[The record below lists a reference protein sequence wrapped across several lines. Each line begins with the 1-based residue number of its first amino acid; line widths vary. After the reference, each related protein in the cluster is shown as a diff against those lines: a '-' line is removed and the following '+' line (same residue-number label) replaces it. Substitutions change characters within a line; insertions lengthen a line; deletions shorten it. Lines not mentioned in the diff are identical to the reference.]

1 MLDKDRG
8 LYVAHSENGPLSLV
22 GKMINRHGLIA
33 GATGT
38 GKTVT
43 LQVMAE
49 TFSQAGIPCFMADMK
64 GDLSG
69 ISQTG
74 KLSGFIEKRLP
85 EFGIENPQFQPCPVR
100 FFDVYGEQGHPM
112 RSTISRMGPEMLG
125 RLMELNETQ
134 TGVLNIVFRIAD
146 DNGLLLIDLK
156 DLRAM
161 LNFVGQNAAE
171 YTTKYGNVTSAS
183 VGAIQR
189 ALLALENQGAD
200 KFFGEPD
207 FDIYDLLQCE
217 GGKGIMNV
225 LAADRLMLQPKL
237 YSTFLLW
244 LLSELYATLPEV
256 GDMDLPKLVFFFD
269 EAHMLFEGTSK
280 ALTDKIEQVIRLI
293 RSKGVGIYFITQS
306 PTDIP
311 SNILGQLGNRVQHAL
326 RAYSPQDQKAV
337 KVAADTFRPN
347 PAFKTYDTLLELGTG
362 EALVSFLDEKG
373 TPSIVERAK
382 ILFPLSQIGAITE
395 DQRADLIK
403 RSRLYGRYDHVVDR
417 ESAYEIITAATLE
430 AERQKA
436 EIEAAEEAE
445 RQAAAEA
452 KEAARAA
459 KEQEK
464 LEKEKA
470 KKAKNSIASKV
481 LKSVITAV
489 TGVAAAAAADAITG
503 KKSSSKTSTTKKA
516 VTKATKSA
524 TSTLTRELTRGLV
537 PEGVHIVQGHVGEFA
552 AAAEGFGL
560 DVVEAAAELFAGAAQ
575 GGFRVHAIEAGGI
588 DDGEQQVSEFSFD
601 VVLAAFCAGFRHFR
615 TLFRHFSPDV
625 FFLLPVKTAA
635 AGLFLHGKGLQ
646 NGGHGLGDAAHDGF
660 VAILFLGFHQ
670 FPGIGDFLGRRRFAS
685 FGTEDMRMAE
695 HHLVAYFVNAVGNV
709 KRPFFLPDACIED
722 HVVQQVANLLGRSL
736 AVSLQD
742 GVAEFID
749 FLFRHGTDGIH
760 GLGGVPGAFYAK
772 SVHDIQQ
779 SAKGGQL
786 FFPSMH
792 SIHFRG
798 ANIQRISLSL
808 SLKCSNYPISVPW
821 RPYVP
826 YGAETMSTSPA
837 LPVSRKSL
845 SRLSA
850 SAPENSPACTS
861 ITSTPKARPL
871 TARLRLPDRS
881 WTRAFSSGPICARR
895 SGREWPII
903 FRPTCLKHS

>member
-1 MLDKDRG
+1 MLDKERG

-43 LQVMAE
+43 LQVLAE
-49 TFSQAGIPCFMADMK
+49 TFCQAGVPCFMADMK

-69 ISQTG
+69 ISQPG

-112 RSTISRMGPEMLG
+112 RSTISRMGPDMLG
-125 RLMELNETQ
+125 RLMDLNETQ

-189 ALLALENQGAD
+189 ALLALENQGAE

-395 DQRADLIK
+395 DQRAELIK
-403 RSRLYGRYDHVVDR
+403 RSRLFGRYDHLIDR
-417 ESAYEIITAATLE
+417 ESAYELITAATLE

-445 RQAAAEA
+445 KQAALEA

-459 KEQEK
+459 KEA
-464 LEKEKA
+464 EKEAKERA

-481 LKSVITAV
+481 LKSVLTAV

-516 VTKATKSA
+516 VTKATRSA
-524 TSTLTRELTRGLV
+524 TNTLT
-537 PEGVHIVQGHVGEFA
+537 
-552 AAAEGFGL
+552 
-560 DVVEAAAELFAGAAQ
+560 
-575 GGFRVHAIEAGGI
+575 
-588 DDGEQQVSEFSFD
+588 
-601 VVLAAFCAGFRHFR
+601 
-615 TLFRHFSPDV
+615 
-625 FFLLPVKTAA
+625 K
-635 AGLFLHGKGLQ
+635 
-646 NGGHGLGDAAHDGF
+646 
-660 VAILFLGFHQ
+660 
-670 FPGIGDFLGRRRFAS
+670 
-685 FGTEDMRMAE
+685 
-695 HHLVAYFVNAVGNV
+695 
-709 KRPFFLPDACIED
+709 
-722 HVVQQVANLLGRSL
+722 
-736 AVSLQD
+736 
-742 GVAEFID
+742 
-749 FLFRHGTDGIH
+749 
-760 GLGGVPGAFYAK
+760 
-772 SVHDIQQ
+772 
-779 SAKGGQL
+779 
-786 FFPSMH
+786 
-792 SIHFRG
+792 
-798 ANIQRISLSL
+798 
-808 SLKCSNYPISVPW
+808 
-821 RPYVP
+821 
-826 YGAETMSTSPA
+826 
-837 LPVSRKSL
+837 
-845 SRLSA
+845 
-850 SAPENSPACTS
+850 
-861 ITSTPKARPL
+861 
-871 TARLRLPDRS
+871 
-881 WTRAFSSGPICARR
+881 
-895 SGREWPII
+895 
-903 FRPTCLKHS
+903 